1 MASLPNPGAPFPP
14 PLSEEHLSLLISLSG
29 SIPAPPQCTMNDIQF
44 ILSKIS
50 ATIAQCRSSLA
61 LACSRVA
68 SDATC
73 DGTSQVFN
81 RQKYYYLHLHRCR
94 RHHHHLDHRHH
105 RLLFHTLSRL
115 FIRPKLTGTHLLIVC
130 FFLAPLTFFY
140 VPAYCPCGRVQVLV
154 PRRGVR

>member
-1 MASLPNPGAPFPP
+1 MQRNLSPPDSKRPTESFARSNLSRSTCYTTTKQTINSTRSSMASLSNAGAPIPQ
-14 PLSEEHLSLLISLSG
+14 PLSEQQLSLLISLSG
-29 SIPAPPQCTMNDIQF
+29 SVPAPPQCTMNDIQS

-105 RLLFHTLSRL
+105 RLLFHTLNRL
-115 FIRPKLTGTHLLIVC
+115 FMRP
-130 FFLAPLTFFY
+130 
-140 VPAYCPCGRVQVLV
+140 
-154 PRRGVR
+154 